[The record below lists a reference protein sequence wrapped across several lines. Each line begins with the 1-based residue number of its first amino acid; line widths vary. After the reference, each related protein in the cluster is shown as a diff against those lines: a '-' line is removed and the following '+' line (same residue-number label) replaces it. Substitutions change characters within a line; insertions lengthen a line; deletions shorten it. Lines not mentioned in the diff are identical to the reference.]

1 MSKQITVIRPLKE
14 STKRIR
20 AAVYARVSVKSE
32 RLCDSLENQIKHYR
46 ETIGADPRYKLIEIY
61 YDYGISGFKSSRP
74 GFQRGIALRTYCKGH
89 AI

>member
-14 STKRIR
+14 SAKRIR

-46 ETIGADPRYKLIEIY
+46 ETIGTDPRYELIEIY
-61 YDYGISGFKSSRP
+61 YDCKFRRSR
-74 GFQRGIALRTYCKGH
+74 
-89 AI
+89 AICTEL